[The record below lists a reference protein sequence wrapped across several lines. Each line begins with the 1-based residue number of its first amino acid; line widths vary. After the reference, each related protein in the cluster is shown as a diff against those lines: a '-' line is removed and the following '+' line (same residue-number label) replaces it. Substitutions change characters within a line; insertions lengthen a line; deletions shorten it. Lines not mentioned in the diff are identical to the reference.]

1 MVSTQKDPVLAVLS
15 LSGGNDG
22 LNTVIPYSNPLYRDY
37 RPTLGIPEG
46 QIIPI
51 NDDLGFHPTMGP
63 LKKFWDEGKLAIFLG
78 VGYDNPSYSHFR
90 SMDIWHTCEPD
101 KIGTEGWL
109 GRVLKEIDPSAENV
123 LCGVNFGRGL
133 PRALVMEGVPV
144 ASVGNLETYGLL
156 TGIDGESQRDQALD
170 VFGRMYSPAMGSGA
184 VMDYI
189 HSTGTNALK
198 GADILATAPDKYT
211 SEVEYSN
218 TVVGQYMKNIAQTH
232 LAEFGSRVLYTT
244 SPYNSFDTHANQ
256 APALRPVERRVQQR
270 GYLLPGPAEPQRQRQ
285 RDAAHVHRVWPPHLR
300 QRFRH
305 RPRRRRHRLGCGR
318 ARQGRHLRRV
328 PVPGTRPAGRGGQ
341 PPLRHGL
348 PLHLHHHRGRLVQDG
363 LPAQRRRFLREG
375 QLPVGPQEQSL
386 FDSGKSVVP
395 AKPGTSN
402 PAMTVGAGLKSAP
415 TWAIQAVRLF
425 NRNDTKQKDE
435 VRA

>member
-256 APALRPVERRVQQR
+256 ASLHSGLWSDVSNNVDTFYQDLRDHNASDNVMLLMFTEFGRRISDN
-270 GYLLPGPAEPQRQRQ
+270 GS
-285 RDAAHVHRVWPPHLR
+285 
-300 QRFRH
+300 
-305 RPRRRRHRLGCGR
+305 
-318 ARQGRHLRRV
+318 
-328 PVPGTRPAGRGGQ
+328 GTD
-341 PPLRHGL
+341 H
-348 PLHLHHHRGRLVQDG
+348 
-363 LPAQRRRFLREG
+363 
-375 QLPVGPQEQSL
+375 
-386 FDSGKSVVP
+386 
-395 AKPGTSN
+395 
-402 PAMTVGAGLKSAP
+402 GAGGIAWVVGEHVKGGIYGEYPSLEPGQQEEGGNLRYGMDFRSIYTTIVEDWFKMDSQP
-415 TWAIQAVRLF
+415 IVGGSFEKVNFL
-425 NRNDTKQKDE
+425 
-435 VRA
+435 